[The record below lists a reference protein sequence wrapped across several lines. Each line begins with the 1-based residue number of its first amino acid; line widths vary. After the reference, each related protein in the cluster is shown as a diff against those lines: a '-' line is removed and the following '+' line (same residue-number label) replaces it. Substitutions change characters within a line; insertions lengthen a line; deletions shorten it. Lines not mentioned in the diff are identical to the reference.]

1 MDENKIEITVEL
13 DTSKAEKQAEDLND
27 ALVDGAKDANKEF
40 KKYSDDVNKNL
51 NKIKQQ
57 VNKTFDGAKM
67 ANSLTSKV
75 GKALNGIKSKINSI
89 LGNINV
95 KTTVNANTSSQQGS
109 TGSSGASSMGASL
122 VTGSAIGSQ
131 LVKALSLDKPLQ
143 QAKSL
148 LDVFRNIANS
158 IKTIKIGD
166 KQFDI
171 GESVN
176 AISIYQRALN
186 DTQDEHYT
194 FGKTVDNLNDR
205 LRKVKENLNK
215 ADVEFYDVDDAI
227 NETIKVLERLG
238 LEGALVP
245 KKLANSYKYM
255 GEVLDDLLNKLH
267 SCDSAMVDEFGN
279 EMFDVS
285 QFNGLKVLVNDLLKT
300 TSGFSKFK
308 LVVANTMMTVREVV
322 GSGVDTI
329 KSKLNNTMFKPL
341 VDGIGKVKSAL
352 SSSKLGQAFKQGFNE
367 PQQYID
373 RMKNKI
379 QEWANKHKQATE
391 KVKSANKSVGGSF
404 KSLLQQVL
412 PFASIYGIFNGLK
425 TSVMSYADS
434 LQQAS
439 KFAYTFGDATG
450 EMNEWLEEQDALY
463 NMSKTEVMDFSSNLY
478 RMGLNMN
485 MAQQDAMSMSQQMSE
500 LAINLKAFTGSEQ
513 SFEAIASALRGEYDS
528 LQTLGFALDADTVKA
543 KALSMGLNSSS
554 ESCLVLARQA
564 ILLEQGANILGYA
577 SQNVNSLSFQMALLR
592 ENVGKLANAFG
603 AMFGGLLT
611 ACLPV
616 LNAIVSAVTK
626 AVNAIANA
634 INSILSLFGISV
646 TGGGFSGS
654 IGGGGIGGA
663 LGGIADTIGGVADS
677 VGGVSDDLGGVADS
691 IDGAGSGVADN
702 LADGAESAKEIA
714 KGLMGIDELNTI
726 SLPKGDK
733 GSGSGGS
740 GSGSGGSGSG
750 GSGSGGLGSGGGNG
764 IGGLGDGFGLSQTS
778 SVLEEVNGEL
788 TKFQKGF
795 LAIWEQLVDGFNRHK
810 DAIISLWNELKS
822 NLNALGQSMAD
833 FFVSA
838 WQNGLDRTVNLIGG
852 IVGAVVE
859 TALRIANSVV
869 EVVKGLFDHLNP
881 NNNEN
886 TKKFIDALNNLLEQV
901 EGFITD
907 VGKWFGQF
915 ATACQPFINNL
926 GDIAMIVGGILAQ
939 VLADAIQLIRDF
951 MNSFIGQ
958 ALIEGIAGA
967 LEWLSG
973 VLESCLGFIQEH
985 ITFFEALGLGIL
997 GAWGAFKL
1005 INGAITIWNGL
1016 MTIFASIGAIC
1027 STVTTILG
1035 GAIAFL
1041 TSPIGLVVLAIGALI
1056 GAGYLLYK
1064 HWDEVKEWA
1073 LNLWDSITEIW
1084 DGIKQV
1090 VVDAVSGI
1098 WDAFSE
1104 RFPKCAE
1111 FVETIFNNMKTII
1124 SSILN
1129 IIKSV
1134 IVTVIKVIVAIFTGD
1149 FGAIKDIVKN
1159 HFETCKTHASNIW
1172 NAIKNN
1178 LSTIFNGIK
1187 TVLSSILSNIVNA
1200 VKDKFNS
1207 AKNTAI
1213 SVWNGIRDGISNAIN
1228 SVKTTI
1234 GTVITNI
1241 TTSIS
1246 NGFTN
1251 AKNKAVSIIEGMKT
1265 KVKSVFDGIW
1275 STIKGVV
1282 DKLKSAFNFK
1292 WSLPS
1297 LKLPRISV
1305 TGGEAPFGIG
1315 GKGSLPK
1322 FSIRWASDGA
1332 IFTSKTLL
1340 GVGDASKGVG
1350 NASEAILP
1358 IDRLWKEMDKQF
1370 TKQNQA
1376 LNKGNNQ
1383 PINIT
1388 LKLDGREISKATFK
1402 NFEELSR
1409 LGIIDLSTL
1418 I

>member
-1 MDENKIEITVEL
+1 MDDNKIELVVEL
-13 DTSKAEKQAEDLND
+13 DTKKAERQAEDLND
-27 ALVDGAKDANKEF
+27 ALVDGVKDANREF
-40 KKYSDDVNKNL
+40 TKYSNDVNKNL
-51 NKIKQQ
+51 NKIKRQMDSTFNGVQ
-57 VNKTFDGAKM
+57 LGNKLASGL
-67 ANSLTSKV
+67 S
-75 GKALNGIKSKINSI
+75 KALSGIKNQIGKIM
-89 LGNINV
+89 GNINV
-95 KTTVNANTSSQQGS
+95 NTNIKTSSTTSSSNSNNDGGQGV
-109 TGSSGASSMGASL
+109 SSMGSSLATGGMIGASL
-122 VTGSAIGSQ
+122 SKT
-131 LVKALSLDKPLQ
+131 LSMLG
-143 QAKSL
+143 
-148 LDVFRNIANS
+148 
-158 IKTIKIGD
+158 GD
-166 KQFDI
+166 KFIKPID
-171 GESVN
+171 N
-176 AISIYQRALN
+176 AIA
-186 DTQDEHYT
+186 
-194 FGKTVDNLNDR
+194 
-205 LRKVKENLNK
+205 KVKEMSKVLTK
-215 ADVEFYDVDDAI
+215 
-227 NETIKVLERLG
+227 IKVGEHFFEPSTIVKG
-238 LEGALVP
+238 LDNLSS
-245 KKLANSYKYM
+245 KL
-255 GEVLDDLLNKLH
+255 
-267 SCDSAMVDEFGN
+267 
-279 EMFDVS
+279 S
-285 QFNGLKVLVNDLLKT
+285 Q
-300 TSGFSKFK
+300 GFPQA
-308 LVVANTMMTVREVV
+308 VGVANTMAKELGDNLNRTEVDMETLQHTTEVTESLIRNMFGEVDYTKATKGVVALNNEVTRVKNAINRMKEGGAIDSTIVNPNVYAGLNKTLNELYKATTGFNKFKLLATNAFKEV
-322 GSGVDTI
+322 GSKTSAMGNSIASVFPKITNALSPVTNKVKECSKALVEGFKNPTPYLEQM
-329 KSKLNNTMFKPL
+329 KSKI
-341 VDGIGKVKSAL
+341 VD
-352 SSSKLGQAFKQGFNE
+352 
-367 PQQYID
+367 
-373 RMKNKI
+373 
-379 QEWANKHKQATE
+379 WANKHKQATD
-391 KVKSANKSVGGSF
+391 KVKSANKSTGSSF

-412 PFASIYGIFNGLK
+412 PFASLYGIYNGLK

-513 SFEAIASALRGEYDS
+513 AFEAVASAIRGETDAI
-528 LQTLGFALDADTVKA
+528 QTLGFALDADSVKA
-543 KALSMGLNSSS
+543 KALAMGLNSSS

-564 ILLEQGANILGYA
+564 LLLEQGANILGYA

-603 AMFGGLLT
+603 NMFGGLLT
-611 ACLPV
+611 ACLPA
-616 LNAIVSAVTK
+616 LNALVSAVTK
-626 AVNAIANA
+626 AVNMIANA
-634 INSILSLFGISV
+634 INSILSLFGISAK
-646 TGGGFSGS
+646 GSGFTGS
-654 IGGGGIGGA
+654 IGSGGIGGA

-677 VGGVSDDLGGVADS
+677 VSGVSDDLGGVADS

-714 KGLMGIDELNTI
+714 KGLLGIDEINTI
-726 SLPKGDK
+726 SLP
-733 GSGSGGS
+733 SASGGS
-740 GSGSGGSGSG
+740 GSGSGGSGGSPSG
-750 GSGSGGLGSGGGNG
+750 GSGGGGLGSGGGLGGGSG

-810 DAIISLWNELKS
+810 DAIISAWNELKS

-852 IVGAVVE
+852 IIGAIVE
-859 TALRIANSVV
+859 TALNIANSVV

-939 VLADAIQLIRDF
+939 VLADALQLIRDF

-958 ALIEGIAGA
+958 ALIEGVAKA

-973 VLESCLGFIQEH
+973 ALEACLGFIQDH
-985 ITFFEALGLGIL
+985 IEFFEALGLGIL
-997 GAWGAFKL
+997 GAVGAFKL
-1005 INGAITIWNGL
+1005 INGAIAIWNGL
-1016 MTIFASIGAIC
+1016 MLVFNSLGAIM
-1027 STVTTILG
+1027 SGVATVLG

-1056 GAGYLLYK
+1056 GVGYLLYK

-1129 IIKSV
+1129 TIKSV

-1159 HFETCKTHASNIW
+1159 HFETCKTNASNIW
-1172 NAIKNN
+1172 NAIKSN

-1207 AKNTAI
+1207 AKTTAI
-1213 SVWNGIRDGISNAIN
+1213 NIWDGIKTGISNAIN

-1305 TGGEAPFGIG
+1305 SGGEAPFGIG

-1322 FSIRWASDGA
+1322 FSIRWASDGM
-1332 IFTSKTLL
+1332 IFTRRTLL
-1340 GVGDASKGVG
+1340 GVGDSSKGIG
-1350 NASEAILP
+1350 NSSEAILP
-1358 IDRLWKEMDKQF
+1358 LSRLWKELDQQF
-1370 TKQNQA
+1370 TKQNA
-1376 LNKGNNQ
+1376 MLSGGRNSQ

-1388 LKLDGREISKATFK
+1388 LQMDGREIGKATFK

>member
-1 MDENKIEITVEL
+1 MDDNKIELVVEL
-13 DTSKAEKQAEDLND
+13 DTKKAERQAEDLND
-27 ALVDGAKDANKEF
+27 ALVDGVKDANKEF
-40 KKYSDDVNKNL
+40 TKYSNDVNKNL
-51 NKIKQQ
+51 NKIKKQMDSTFNGVQ
-57 VNKTFDGAKM
+57 FGNKL
-67 ANSLTSKV
+67 ANGLS
-75 GKALNGIKSKINSI
+75 KALSGIKNQISKIM
-89 LGNINV
+89 GNINV
-95 KTTVNANTSSQQGS
+95 NTNLKTTSTTSSSNSNNDGGQGV
-109 TGSSGASSMGASL
+109 SSMGASL
-122 VTGSAIGSQ
+122 ITGGAIGSQ
-131 LVKALSLDKPLQ
+131 I
-143 QAKSL
+143 AKSL
-148 LDVFRNIANS
+148 DITNAKVTKLKENLSTVKINNNVFNVSSIVEGLQNLASKLSGGFTQAVRTVNGMLIVLD
-158 IKTIKIGD
+158 
-166 KQFDI
+166 
-171 GESVN
+171 
-176 AISIYQRALN
+176 
-186 DTQDEHYT
+186 
-194 FGKTVDNLNDR
+194 
-205 LRKVKENLNK
+205 ENLNK
-215 ADVEFYDVDDAI
+215 TELTLGELEDTAQITESVINNMFGGLNTSGVRQLKKEVNEIYHVIDIMKRKGAI
-227 NETIKVLERLG
+227 DSTVVNPNAYAG
-238 LEGALVP
+238 LRKLV
-245 KKLANSYKYM
+245 
-255 GEVLDDLLNKLH
+255 GELNN
-267 SCDSAMVDEFGN
+267 A
-279 EMFDVS
+279 
-285 QFNGLKVLVNDLLKT
+285 
-300 TSGFSKFK
+300 TSGFNKFK
-308 LVVANTMMTVREVV
+308 LLATNAYNVVADKASAMANRVKGAFPKIISAMSPIASKAREM
-322 GSGVDTI
+322 
-329 KSKLNNTMFKPL
+329 SK
-341 VDGIGKVKSAL
+341 AL
-352 SSSKLGQAFKQGFNE
+352 SNGFKE
-367 PQQYID
+367 AKPYID
-373 RMKNKI
+373 QLKNKI
-379 QEWANKHKQATE
+379 TEWANKHKQATD

-412 PFASIYGIFNGLK
+412 PFASLYGVYNGLK
-425 TSVMSYADS
+425 TSVMGYADS

-463 NMSKTEVMDFSSNLY
+463 NMSKSEVMDFSSNLY

-485 MAQQDAMSMSQQMSE
+485 MAQQDAMGMSQQMSE

-543 KALSMGLNSSS
+543 KALAMGLNSSS

-564 ILLEQGANILGYA
+564 LLLEQGAGILGYA

-603 AMFGGLLT
+603 NMFGGLLT
-611 ACLPV
+611 ACLPA
-616 LNAIVSAVTK
+616 LNALVSAVTK
-626 AVNAIANA
+626 AVNMIANA
-634 INSILSLFGISV
+634 INSILSLFGISAK
-646 TGGGFSGS
+646 GSGFSGS
-654 IGGGGIGGA
+654 IGGGGGIGGA

-726 SLPKGDK
+726 SLP
-733 GSGSGGS
+733 SASGGS
-740 GSGSGGSGSG
+740 GSGSGGSGGSPSSG
-750 GSGSGGLGSGGGNG
+750 GGGGLGSGGGLGGGSG

-810 DAIISLWNELKS
+810 DAIISAWNELKS

-852 IVGAVVE
+852 IIGAIVE
-859 TALRIANSVV
+859 TALNIANSVV

-939 VLADAIQLIRDF
+939 VLADALQLIRDF
-951 MNSFIGQ
+951 MNSWAGK
-958 ALIEGIAGA
+958 ALIEGVATA

-973 VLESCLGFIQEH
+973 ALEACLGFIQDH
-985 ITFFEALGLGIL
+985 IEFFEALALGIG
-997 GAWGAFKL
+997 GAVLAFKL
-1005 INGAITIWNGL
+1005 INGAIAIWNGL
-1016 MTIFASIGAIC
+1016 MIVFNSLGAIM
-1027 STVTTILG
+1027 SGVATVLG

-1124 SSILN
+1124 SSILET
-1129 IIKSV
+1129 IKSV

-1149 FGAIKDIVKN
+1149 FGAIKDIVKK

-1172 NAIKNN
+1172 NAIKSN

-1187 TVLSSILSNIVNA
+1187 TVLSNILSNIVNA

-1207 AKNTAI
+1207 AKTTAI
-1213 SVWNGIRDGISNAIN
+1213 NIWNGIKTGISNAIN

-1282 DKLKSAFNFK
+1282 NKLKSAFNFK

-1305 TGGEAPFGIG
+1305 SGGEAPFGIG

-1322 FSIRWASDGA
+1322 FSIRWASDGM
-1332 IFTSKTLL
+1332 IFTRRTLL
-1340 GVGDASKGVG
+1340 GVGDSSKGIG
-1350 NASEAILP
+1350 NSSEAILP
-1358 IDRLWKEMDKQF
+1358 LSRLWKELDQQF
-1370 TKQNQA
+1370 TKQNA
-1376 LNKGNNQ
+1376 MLSGGRNSQ

-1388 LKLDGREISKATFK
+1388 LQMDGREIGKATFK

>member
-13 DTSKAEKQAEDLND
+13 DTSKAEKQADDLND

-89 LGNINV
+89 LGNINI

-109 TGSSGASSMGASL
+109 TGSSGADAMGASL
-122 VTGSAIGSQ
+122 VTGGLIGSQ
-131 LVKALSLDKPLQ
+131 LAKALSLDKPIA

-148 LDVFRNIANS
+148 LDVFRNMANS

-166 KQFDI
+166 KQFNI

-205 LRKVKENLNK
+205 LRKVKENLNRT
-215 ADVEFYDVDDAI
+215 DVEFYDVDDAI

-238 LEGALVP
+238 IEGALVP

-255 GEVLDDLLNKLH
+255 GEVLDDLQNKLH
-267 SCDSAMVDEFGN
+267 SCDSVMVDEFGK
-279 EMFDVS
+279 EIFDVS

-329 KSKLNNTMFKPL
+329 KSKLSNSMFSPL
-341 VDGIGKVKSAL
+341 VNGIQKLKTTL
-352 SSSKLGQAFKQGFNE
+352 SSSKLGQAFKQGFQE
-367 PQQYID
+367 PQKYID
-373 RMKNKI
+373 NMKAKI
-379 QEWANKHKQATE
+379 KAWADNHKQATD

-450 EMNEWLEEQDALY
+450 EMNEWLEKQDALY

-564 ILLEQGANILGYA
+564 LLLEQGANILGYA
-577 SQNVNSLSFQMALLR
+577 SQNTNSLSFQMALLR

-611 ACLPV
+611 ACLPI

-646 TGGGFSGS
+646 TGGGFS
-654 IGGGGIGGA
+654 GGIGGA

-740 GSGSGGSGSG
+740 GSGGSGS
-750 GSGSGGLGSGGGNG
+750 GSGSGGLGDLGGLGS
-764 IGGLGDGFGLSQTS
+764 GLGDGFGLSQTS

-810 DAIISLWNELKS
+810 DAIISAWNELKS

-859 TALRIANSVV
+859 TALNIANSVV

-926 GDIAMIVGGILAQ
+926 GDIAMIVGGILAE
-939 VLADAIQLIRDF
+939 VLADAIQLVRDF
-951 MNSFIGQ
+951 MSSFVGQ
-958 ALIEGIAGA
+958 AIIEGIAGA

-1027 STVTTILG
+1027 SGVVTVLG

-1041 TSPIGLVVLAIGALI
+1041 TSPIGLVILAIGALVA
-1056 GAGYLLYK
+1056 AGVLLWK
-1064 HWDEVKEWA
+1064 NWEKVQEVC
-1073 LNLWDSITEIW
+1073 
-1084 DGIKQV
+1084 KQV
-1090 VVDAVSGI
+1090 WDNVVQWFNDAGVDIEGI
-1098 WDAFSE
+1098 LKEMWNYIKNTLDDIWNVV
-1104 RFPKCAE
+1104 K
-1111 FVETIFNNMKTII
+1111 TIFESVINVVKTAWN
-1124 SSILN
+1124 SILN
-1129 IIKSV
+1129 IVTTIIKSV
-1134 IVTVIKVIVAIFTGD
+1134 WNVIKSTISLILTLIQTQLALIVAVFTGD
-1149 FGAIKDIVKN
+1149 WSKVKDITTKLFNAVKTQIKTILTGAWDIVK
-1159 HFETCKTHASNIW
+1159 SIGV
-1172 NAIKNN
+1172 
-1178 LSTIFNGIK
+1178 GIGN
-1187 TVLSSILSNIVNA
+1187 TFTSVFTGIVNIVASKVQLVYNS
-1200 VKDKFNS
+1200 VSTKFN
-1207 AKNTAI
+1207 
-1213 SVWNGIRDGISNAIN
+1213 
-1228 SVKTTI
+1228 
-1234 GTVITNI
+1234 
-1241 TTSIS
+1241 
-1246 NGFTN
+1246 
-1251 AKNKAVSIIEGMKT
+1251 E
-1265 KVKSVFDGIW
+1265 IW
-1275 STIKGVV
+1275 KFIKGIV
-1282 DKLKSAFNFK
+1282 DKLKNAFNFK

-1322 FSIRWASDGA
+1322 FSIKWASDGA

-1358 IDRLWKEMDKQF
+1358 LDRLWKEMDKQF

-1376 LNKGNNQ
+1376 LSKGNNQ
-1383 PINIT
+1383 PVNIT

>member
-1 MDENKIEITVEL
+1 MDDNKIELVVEL
-13 DTSKAEKQAEDLND
+13 DTKKAERQAEDLND
-27 ALVDGAKDANKEF
+27 ALVDGVKDANREF
-40 KKYSDDVNKNL
+40 TKYSNDVNKNL
-51 NKIKQQ
+51 NKIKRQMDSTFNGVQ
-57 VNKTFDGAKM
+57 LGNKL
-67 ANSLTSKV
+67 ANGLT
-75 GKALNGIKSKINSI
+75 KALSGIKNQIGKIM
-89 LGNINV
+89 GNININTNL
-95 KTTVNANTSSQQGS
+95 KTTSTTSSSNSNNDGGQGV
-109 TGSSGASSMGASL
+109 SSMGASL
-122 VTGSAIGSQ
+122 VTGGVIGSQ
-131 LVKALSLDKPLQ
+131 IAKTLSSLGGTIDKITSKIGGMKNALT
-143 QAKSL
+143 
-148 LDVFRNIANS
+148 
-158 IKTIKIGD
+158 TIKIDD
-166 KQFDI
+166 KSFRVSSILDGILRVQDAYSTSFPRAVNIVNGVLRDAQAELNRTEVDI
-171 GESVN
+171 ASLEHALAQASKGFQGIYSGLEVKGESESWRALQTQIIATYNEVQRLKQSGKGMGDIVPPHLYANLQQVVNGMVN
-176 AISIYQRALN
+176 A
-186 DTQDEHYT
+186 
-194 FGKTVDNLNDR
+194 
-205 LRKVKENLNK
+205 
-215 ADVEFYDVDDAI
+215 
-227 NETIKVLERLG
+227 
-238 LEGALVP
+238 
-245 KKLANSYKYM
+245 
-255 GEVLDDLLNKLH
+255 
-267 SCDSAMVDEFGN
+267 
-279 EMFDVS
+279 
-285 QFNGLKVLVNDLLKT
+285 
-300 TSGFSKFK
+300 TSGFNKFK
-308 LVVANTMMTVREVV
+308 LLAQNTFDIVADKASSMASKISSVFPKITNAMSPISKF
-322 GSGVDTI
+322 GNTI
-329 KSKLNNTMFKPL
+329 KQTF
-341 VDGIGKVKSAL
+341 
-352 SSSKLGQAFKQGFNE
+352 GQAFKNSAK
-367 PQQYID
+367 YID
-373 RMKNKI
+373 QLKNKI
-379 QEWANKHKQATE
+379 TEWANKHKQATD

-412 PFASIYGIFNGLK
+412 PFASLYGIFNGLK
-425 TSVMSYADS
+425 TSVTSYADS

-543 KALSMGLNSSS
+543 KALAMGLNSSS

-564 ILLEQGANILGYA
+564 LLLEQGANILGYA
-577 SQNVNSLSFQMALLR
+577 SQNTNSLSFQMALLR

-654 IGGGGIGGA
+654 IGGGGGIGGA

-714 KGLMGIDELNTI
+714 KGLLGIDEINTI
-726 SLPKGDK
+726 GLP
-733 GSGSGGS
+733 SASGGS
-740 GSGSGGSGSG
+740 GSGSGGSGSSPSSGG
-750 GSGSGGLGSGGGNG
+750 GSGLGSGGGLGGGSG

-810 DAIISLWNELKS
+810 DAIISAWNELKS
-822 NLNALGQSMAD
+822 NLNALGQEMAD

-852 IVGAVVE
+852 IVGAIVE
-859 TALRIANSVV
+859 TALNIANSVV

-939 VLADAIQLIRDF
+939 VLADALQLIRDF

-958 ALIEGIAGA
+958 ALIEGVAKA

-973 VLESCLGFIQEH
+973 ALEACLGFIQDH

-997 GAWGAFKL
+997 GAVGAFKL
-1005 INGAITIWNGL
+1005 INGAIAIWNGL
-1016 MTIFASIGAIC
+1016 MLVFNSLGAIM
-1027 STVTTILG
+1027 SGVATVLG

-1124 SSILN
+1124 SSILET
-1129 IIKSV
+1129 IKSV

-1149 FGAIKDIVKN
+1149 FGAIKDIVKK
-1159 HFETCKTHASNIW
+1159 HFETCKTNASNIW
-1172 NAIKNN
+1172 NAIKSN

-1187 TVLSSILSNIVNA
+1187 TVLSNILSNIVNA

-1207 AKNTAI
+1207 AKTTAI
-1213 SVWNGIRDGISNAIN
+1213 NIWNGIKTGISNAIN

-1282 DKLKSAFNFK
+1282 NKLKSAFNFS
-1292 WSLPS
+1292 WSLPK

-1305 TGGEAPFGIG
+1305 SGGEAPYGIG

-1322 FSIRWASDGA
+1322 FSIRWASEGLL
-1332 IFTSKTLL
+1332 FSKPTLL
-1340 GVGDASKGVG
+1340 GVGDASHGMG
-1350 NASEAILP
+1350 SQLEAVLP
-1358 IDRLWKEMDKQF
+1358 ISKLWTQLDQQF
-1370 TKQNQA
+1370 AKQNA
-1376 LNKGNNQ
+1376 MLSGGRNSQ

-1388 LKLDGREISKATFK
+1388 LQMDGREIGKATFK